1 MNQRKK
7 WEVAFCCRLK
17 DRQNK
22 NHIANKGLSQ
32 LFQTKAHLFFPI
44 SGIHSPQWSQN
55 LVNYHPIFCQNVGY
69 CSFFV

>member
-1 MNQRKK
+1 LLPSDN
-7 WEVAFCCRLK
+7 
-17 DRQNK
+17 RQNK

-44 SGIHSPQWSQN
+44 SGIDSPQRSQN
-55 LVNYHPIFCQNVGY
+55 LVNYHPIFCPNVGY